1 MIIQTKKQDR
11 ILQAYKEIGITRNII
26 ITVYEL
32 IRFNSPV
39 FNCEVT
45 SHKYVTSSGTDLSFN
60 TVQENDLILI
70 KKAEELINSI

>member
-1 MIIQTKKQDR
+1 MILEIKKNNR

-32 IRFNSPV
+32 IKFRSPV
-39 FNCEVT
+39 YKCPVT

-60 TVQENDLILI
+60 TIQESDLTLI